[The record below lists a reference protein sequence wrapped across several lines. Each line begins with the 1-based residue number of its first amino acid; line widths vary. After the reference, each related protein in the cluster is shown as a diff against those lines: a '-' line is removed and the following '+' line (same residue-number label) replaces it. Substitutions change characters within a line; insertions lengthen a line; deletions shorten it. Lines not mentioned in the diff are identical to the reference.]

1 MVQYRAAY
9 YFNFSALVVLAAG
22 KQAEFQGV
30 LMELKTHGILVRSYK
45 LRTAGFLLYIVF
57 NLSPI
62 PPNIVV
68 LDHDVFG
75 AHRLCL

>member
-45 LRTAGFLLYIVF
+45 LRTAGLL
-57 NLSPI
+57 L
-62 PPNIVV
+62 
-68 LDHDVFG
+68 
-75 AHRLCL
+75 